1 MSGIAGIAS
10 LHVARPEPGMAERM
24 ARFLVFRGPDGQR
37 WKEMEGCALVHA
49 ALDAGDEADP
59 LPQPFSID
67 GEVWIAADARID
79 ARDELVR
86 ALRAAGEAVAGDA
99 PAAELILRA
108 YRAWGDACAEHLLG
122 DFAFAVWDA
131 PRRRLFAA
139 RDHLGVKPLYFAAL
153 PDFFVFSNTLD
164 CVLLHPGVDRA
175 LDDEAVA
182 DFLVH
187 GMQRDLDRT
196 IRRGVRALPPGH
208 ALVVEDGRVRTWRW
222 WSLPVDPP
230 LVLRRP
236 EEYAE
241 RFVAVLGDAVADRTP
256 RGRAAIFL
264 SGGRDSPSIA
274 ALVRERVPSCDLRAY
289 TAVYERLIREE
300 EGPYAEMVGRALSI
314 PIDWTVVDPYRVF
327 QGFGEDPRFRR
338 PEPVDSTLMAIE
350 VDQWS
355 QASAHARVL
364 LTGFGGDAVMR
375 ETRSRL
381 ARLVLAGH
389 LLRAA
394 AEGVTYARIHRRIPR
409 PGIRTWMRLRGTRQT
424 GAAEMPPWIDAEF
437 ARRVGL
443 AERIAAQNAWT
454 APPHPA
460 RPEAYEQVASALWP
474 HLFTYQDPGVTRFPL
489 EQRHPFFDVRVV
501 RFLLSVP
508 PAQWYND
515 KGLLRLAMQGRLPAE
530 ILRRPKSPLPGDPLQ
545 VRRARDGDAWLGG
558 RTLGAEIKPYV
569 DAARVPAWAGGRGA
583 DDGGEAWLHLRALA
597 LSMWRRE
604 RP

>member
-1 MSGIAGIAS
+1 
-10 LHVARPEPGMAERM
+10 MAERM
-24 ARFLVFRGPDGQR
+24 ARFLAFRGPDGER
-37 WKEMEGCALVHA
+37 WKEMEGCALVDA
-49 ALDAGDEADP
+49 ALHAGDEANP
-59 LPQPFSID
+59 PPQPFSLD
-67 GEVWIAADARID
+67 GDVWIAADARID
-79 ARDELVR
+79 ARAELAR
-86 ALRAAGEAVAGDA
+86 DLRAAGEAVSADA

-139 RDHLGVKPLYFAAL
+139 RDHLGVNPFYFATL
-153 PDFFVFSNTLD
+153 SDFLVFSNTLE

-175 LDDEAVA
+175 LDDESVA

-187 GMQRDLDRT
+187 GMHRDADRT

-208 ALVVEDGRVRTWRW
+208 ALSVQDGRVRTWRW

-241 RFVAVLGDAVADRTP
+241 RFVSVLGDAVADRTP

-264 SGGRDSPSIA
+264 SGGRDSPTLA

-289 TAVYERLIREE
+289 TAVYDRLIREE
-300 EGPYAEMVGRALSI
+300 EGPYAAMVGRALAI
-314 PIDWTVVDPYRVF
+314 PITWTVADPYRVF

-350 VDQWS
+350 VDQWA
-355 QASAHARVL
+355 QASAHAPVL
-364 LTGFGGDAVMR
+364 LTGFGGDAVLR

-381 ARLVLAGH
+381 ARLLLAGR

-394 AEGVTYARIHRRIPR
+394 AEGVAYARIHRRLPR
-409 PGIRTWMRLRGTRQT
+409 PGIRTWIRLRGTRQT
-424 GAAEMPPWIDAEF
+424 GAAEVPPWIDDGF

-443 AERIAAQNAWT
+443 AERIAAQNAWVP
-454 APPHPA
+454 PPHPR

-474 HLFTYQDPGVTRFPL
+474 HLFTYQDPGVTGFAL

-515 KGLLRLAMQGRLPAE
+515 KGLLRLGMHGRLPAE

-545 VRRARDGDAWLGG
+545 VRRDRDGAAWLGG
-558 RTLGAEIKPYV
+558 RALGPEAAPYV
-569 DAARVPAWAGGRGA
+569 DAARVPAWAGGRG
-583 DDGGEAWLHLRALA
+583 GEGEGPAWLQLRPLA
-597 LSMWRRE
+597 LCLWLRDQDRA
-604 RP
+604 P